1 MLIENI
7 NNRYKI
13 MFSPDADI
21 QYYSSIKPK
30 EKEKYTK
37 IELPT
42 DESYTLVCDGA
53 GITCSNHITIASSP
67 TNYYSPNSPMTEMPL
82 TYTGFILQVLKPQAR
97 FMGLEPMAS
106 ELDHYPEN
114 FILAHKSIKCKKT
127 GEKCKIK
134 PQVWKNTSN
143 KIYFN
148 GYAALVT
155 EKSTIKCLEDES
167 AEIIIITNGQDISS
181 AEVLRTKF
189 FNSIGERPN
198 HSYLGKMTWGSLKIS
213 GGASQV
219 TIGTGLCLTIAGCV
233 LSWSLIINGGITIVD
248 GARDFTSGV
257 ATFFSDENID
267 TQKVML
273 DNTVGKVFTPETA
286 DSANNFIDNTYKV
299 NGYVSMILTPV
310 KVQYNVALSESIAP
324 GAQNVINKTGYA
336 RIVNNA
342 AAQQNWGQYDKLI
355 SNAPKPEI
363 IGSDLSYLT
372 LTGIAE
378 DQVNTF
384 MESSTKTMET
394 LTSQE
399 RFDLVLQRENDWYIN
414 IISGN

>member
-1 MLIENI
+1 
-7 NNRYKI
+7 
-13 MFSPDADI
+13 
-21 QYYSSIKPK
+21 
-30 EKEKYTK
+30 
-37 IELPT
+37 
-42 DESYTLVCDGA
+42 
-53 GITCSNHITIASSP
+53 
-67 TNYYSPNSPMTEMPL
+67 
-82 TYTGFILQVLKPQAR
+82 
-97 FMGLEPMAS
+97 
-106 ELDHYPEN
+106 
-114 FILAHKSIKCKKT
+114 
-127 GEKCKIK
+127 
-134 PQVWKNTSN
+134 
-143 KIYFN
+143 
-148 GYAALVT
+148 
-155 EKSTIKCLEDES
+155 
-167 AEIIIITNGQDISS
+167 
-181 AEVLRTKF
+181 
-189 FNSIGERPN
+189 
-198 HSYLGKMTWGSLKIS
+198 
-213 GGASQV
+213 
-219 TIGTGLCLTIAGCV
+219 
-233 LSWSLIINGGITIVD
+233 
-248 GARDFTSGV
+248 
-257 ATFFSDENID
+257 
-267 TQKVML
+267 ML